1 MATTT
6 NYSWTTPDDTDLVKD
21 GAAAIRTLGSSAD
34 TTVKN
39 LNPGTTAGD
48 IDYYTS
54 GTAKARIGI
63 GTAGQ
68 ILQVNSGATAPEWAD
83 AASGSIVLIN
93 TTSFSA
99 VASQSLTNV
108 FSTTYHNYL
117 ILIDAY
123 GSTTSTDILGRLG
136 ASASYDTGS
145 NYSYGTLGINRAG
158 GATQLTNG
166 DALTSWELGT
176 DTSTTTTSF
185 LTISMT
191 IFSPFLAS
199 STNFHSQSWSRQVM
213 ASRSGGG
220 THDLTNSYTDF
231 QLVASTGTITGKISI
246 YGYAK

>member
-136 ASASYDTGS
+136 ASGSYDSGN

-158 GATQLTNG
+158 GATQVTNG

-191 IFSPFLAS
+191 ILSPFLAV
-199 STNFHSQSWSRQVM
+199 STNFHSQSWSRQGM
-213 ASRSGGG
+213 NSRSGGG

>member
-1 MATTT
+1 MAITKATA
-6 NYSWTTPDDTDLVKD
+6 SSVAPAAKGDLVV
-21 GAAAIRTLGSSAD
+21 G
-34 TTVKN
+34 
-39 LNPGTTAGD
+39 
-48 IDYYTS
+48 S
-54 GTAKARIGI
+54 GTNDAAVLGV
-63 GTAGQ
+63 GTNGYTLVADSAETTGLKWQ
-68 ILQVNSGATAPEWAD
+68 ASSSGALT
-83 AASGSIVLIN
+83 LIN

-108 FSTTYHNYL
+108 FSTTYDNYL

-136 ASASYDTGS
+136 ASGSYDSGN

-158 GATQLTNG
+158 GATQVTNG

-191 IFSPFLAS
+191 ILSPFLAV
-199 STNFHSQSWSRQVM
+199 STNFHSQSWSRQGM
-213 ASRSGGG
+213 NSRSGGG